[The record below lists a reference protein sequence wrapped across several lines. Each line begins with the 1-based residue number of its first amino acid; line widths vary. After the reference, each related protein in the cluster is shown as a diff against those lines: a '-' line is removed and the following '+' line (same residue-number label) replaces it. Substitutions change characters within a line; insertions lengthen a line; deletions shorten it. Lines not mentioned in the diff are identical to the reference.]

1 MATTPSFVRR
11 SFQKRWGL
19 KPDPHSPVQFARFSS
34 VFQPL
39 TPIFAQNFEAGMC
52 CSPKNNFKALL
63 FILVFAYSPLVF
75 KAQDHA
81 QNDAQHDAHATE
93 TDTTHAAHAA
103 PAKEKKFD
111 AAEVIFGHVLD
122 GHEYHFMD
130 IGDHPVTL
138 PLPIILYSPSRDTWD
153 VFMSSHFEHGHAAYK
168 GYTMLNKHS
177 IHELGLDEKKFSEGT
192 IVPLDANG
200 KYDPTVTYYDLS
212 MTRNVVQML
221 LALVLFTV
229 IMFRVAGR
237 YKKGVGVTSAPQGSQ
252 SLLEPII
259 TFVRDEVAK
268 PNLGHKYERYLPF
281 LLTVFFFILVN
292 NIFGLIPGSANVTGN
307 IAFTVVLGLLSFVVI
322 LFSSNK
328 HYWGHIF
335 NPPGV
340 PLGVK
345 FILVPVEFLSVFI
358 KPFAL
363 IIRLFANMVAGH
375 IIIICLISLIF
386 IFGELSPIAGWGASP
401 LSIGFTVFIY
411 LIEVLVAFLQAFIFT
426 MLSAVFIGQ
435 ALEGDHHDAA
445 EGAHH

>member
-1 MATTPSFVRR
+1 
-11 SFQKRWGL
+11 
-19 KPDPHSPVQFARFSS
+19 
-34 VFQPL
+34 
-39 TPIFAQNFEAGMC
+39 MC

-63 FILVFAYSPLVF
+63 FILVFAFSPLVF
-75 KAQDHA
+75 KAQNHA
-81 QNDAQHDAHATE
+81 QHEAHDTE
-93 TDTTHAAHAA
+93 TGAAKTEHAA
-103 PAKEKKFD
+103 PVKEKKFD

-130 IGDHPVTL
+130 IGEHPVTL
-138 PLPIILYSPSRDTWD
+138 PLPIILYSPSRGTWD
-153 VFMSSHFEHGHAAYK
+153 IFMSSHFEHGHASYK
-168 GYTMLNKHS
+168 GYTMLNKHA

-192 IVPLDANG
+192 IIPLDANG
-200 KYDPTVTYYDLS
+200 KYDPAVTYYDLS
-212 MTRNVVQML
+212 MTRNVFQML
-221 LALVLFTV
+221 LALIIFTV

-307 IAFTVVLGLLSFVVI
+307 IAFTVVLGLISFVVI

-386 IFGELSPIAGWGASP
+386 IFGELNPIAGWGASP
-401 LSIGFTVFIY
+401 LSLAFTVFIY

-435 ALEGDHHDAA
+435 ALEGDHHESA